1 MIPALFALAAAMT
14 IAGAAAVI
22 EGFPYVRL
30 ESGMAMV
37 HGGAVLGSAGLL
49 MFGLGV
55 VAAGLKRIERA
66 VGAGV
71 PIAAPAPAAPA
82 DVIDPFA
89 DPLLAPVPVP
99 AAAPER
105 PRIEPAIPG
114 GAETANAVQ
123 PELPLPGLT
132 APPVTPPR
140 DEREPEPAP
149 AYPAKVEPAEE
160 DLFVPSRPAPIPP
173 YTPPSLGSSY
183 GAKTEPSL
191 GPSSL
196 LRPGLDTDLDDRPA
210 ATPAPSLAAPKVE
223 EPDPADRTVVGRYS
237 SGGNTYLMFSDGA
250 IEADTPNGR
259 FTFASLDELKAFV
272 DGGGESG
279 TRGAA

>member
-14 IAGAAAVI
+14 VAGAAAVF

-49 MFGLGV
+49 MFGLAV
-55 VAAGLKRIERA
+55 VAGRLKRIERA
-66 VGAGV
+66 LQSGL
-71 PIAAPAPAAPA
+71 PA
-82 DVIDPFA
+82 DAALATPSAPVIDPFA
-89 DPLLAPVPVP
+89 DPLLAQIPVPTP
-99 AAAPER
+99 APER
-105 PRIEPAIPG
+105 PRIEPAIPVPPE
-114 GAETANAVQ
+114 AANTAQ
-123 PELPLPGLT
+123 PELPLPGLA
-132 APPVTPPR
+132 APPVSSPK
-140 DEREPEPAP
+140 DEREAEP

-160 DLFVPSRPAPIPP
+160 DLFVPSRPTPVPP
-173 YTPPSLGSSY
+173 YTPPSPSLSSSY
-183 GAKTEPSL
+183 GAKVEPTL
-191 GPSSL
+191 GSGPM
-196 LRPGLDTDLDDRPA
+196 LRPGLDADRDDHPTVIPA
-210 ATPAPSLAAPKVE
+210 APPLAAPE
-223 EPDPADRTVVGRYS
+223 EPASSDRTVVGRYS